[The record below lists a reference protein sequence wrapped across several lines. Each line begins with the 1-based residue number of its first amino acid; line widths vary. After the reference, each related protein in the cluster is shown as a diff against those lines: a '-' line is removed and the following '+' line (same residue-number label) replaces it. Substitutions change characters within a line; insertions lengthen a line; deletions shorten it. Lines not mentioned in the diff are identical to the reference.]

1 MAFKF
6 ETANER
12 WQWFSMGG
20 GSPEDYAREWELPSQ
35 AESAIRA
42 RFTEGASMEDVKKE
56 FSKFITENG
65 LSDND
70 IYELALS
77 TKQDSYNKDT
87 SNDMPAF
94 ESPDDF
100 LNVI

>member
-1 MAFKF
+1 MAFRF

-20 GSPEDYAREWELPSQ
+20 GSPEDYAREWVMPSQ
-35 AESAIRA
+35 AKSAIRA
-42 RFTEGASMEDVKKE
+42 RFMEGASMDDVKRE
-56 FSKFITENG
+56 FSRFIAEND

-77 TKQDSYNKDT
+77 TKQDWSQQDT

-94 ESPDDF
+94 ERPEDVR
-100 LNVI
+100 NVI